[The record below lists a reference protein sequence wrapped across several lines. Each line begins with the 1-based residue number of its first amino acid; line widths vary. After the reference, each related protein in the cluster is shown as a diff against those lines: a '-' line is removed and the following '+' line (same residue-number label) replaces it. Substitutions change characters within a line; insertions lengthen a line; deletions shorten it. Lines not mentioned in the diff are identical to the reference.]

1 MDEFIRK
8 ADVLIEALPYIK
20 EFRGKI
26 SVIKFGGSAMGDEK
40 LTQGVIEDIVFMS
53 YVGMKPVIVHGGG
66 PLISARMKERGKT
79 PHFVDGIRVTDEETI
94 HIVDSSLAEVNRWLV
109 NQIEQLGGRAEGLH
123 GRKADV
129 VRVRKMLLS
138 EDVGYVGEITLVRPA
153 PILKVLEAG
162 RIPVISP
169 IGIGSD
175 NHLYNVN
182 GDQVSSWVAAR
193 LECHKLV
200 LMTSVAGILKDEK
213 NTGSLIPTLETDQV
227 KQLIQS
233 GVVSG
238 GMIPK
243 VNACLEALDKGVRK
257 THIIS
262 VNVPH
267 ALLLEIFTDKG
278 IGTEIVKDRVQ
289 GTGYRGQGTE
299 KS

>member
-40 LTQGVIEDIVFMS
+40 LVRGVIEDIVFMS

-66 PLISARMKERGKT
+66 PMISARMKERGKV

-94 HIVDSSLAEVNRWLV
+94 HIVDASLAEVNRSLV
-109 NQIEQLGGRAEGLH
+109 QQIEQLGGKAEGLH

-129 VRVRKMLLS
+129 VRVRKMAAR
-138 EDVGYVGEITLVRPA
+138 EDIGYVGEITLVRPA

-169 IGIGSD
+169 MGIGND

-182 GDQVSSWVAAR
+182 GDQVSSWTAAR
-193 LECHKLV
+193 LEAHKLV
-200 LMTSVAGILKDEK
+200 LMTSVGGILKDEK
-213 NTGSLIPTLETDQV
+213 DTKSLVSTLNTNQV
-227 KQLIQS
+227 KELMGSSVIT
-233 GVVSG
+233 G

-243 VNACLEALDKGVRK
+243 ANACLEALEKGVRK

-278 IGTEIVKDRVQ
+278 IGTEIIKDRVHD
-289 GTGYRGQGTE
+289 
-299 KS
+299 K